1 MLDQNVNNYL
11 AKQNV
16 ERILMQKQVTT
27 LKYTT
32 NNETYTIK
40 IQSKQSQEEECL
52 KNTPL
57 P

>member
-1 MLDQNVNNYL
+1 MFDQHVNNYL
-11 AKQNV
+11 PKQNV
-16 ERILMQKQVTT
+16 EGFLMQKQVTT

-32 NNETYTIK
+32 YNETYIIK
-40 IQSKQSQEEECL
+40 TLLKQSQEEECL